1 MNLQYAKATRVLLK
15 QHPTFNEMWLQDRIA
30 EDPSILGLGDLV
42 LIERERRQER
52 AGRLDLLLADLEN
65 NRRYEVELMLGATDE
80 SHIIRSI
87 EYWDIERRR
96 YPAYEH
102 CAVLIAEDITSR
114 FLNILGLFA
123 GTIPIVA
130 IQLSALQVGNNIV
143 LDFAKVIDRTLLR
156 TDDVSEVKLQAT
168 DREYWNK
175 QAAKP
180 TVDLADEVLS
190 LINEV
195 AASPY
200 SLNYNKFYIG
210 LSNGIRST
218 NFVIIRPKKKFARI
232 WLKLADPNTWQAG
245 FEAEGVNS
253 AIQDGGLE
261 VWLEPKEFAKHRELL
276 GQLIQAACK
285 EFEQ

>member
-15 QHPTFNEMWLQDRIA
+15 QHPTFNEMWLQDRLA

-65 NRRYEVELMLGATDE
+65 NRRYEVELTLGATDE

-175 QAAKP
+175 RATKT
-180 TVDLADEVLS
+180 TVDMADDVLVI
-190 LINEV
+190 INEV
-195 AASPY
+195 AENPY
-200 SLNYNKFYIG
+200 ALNYNKFYIG
-210 LSNGIRST
+210 LNNGVRST
-218 NFVIIRPKKKFARI
+218 NFVELRPKKTFLRAKVKVAQAEE
-232 WLKLADPNTWQAG
+232 WLTKLD
-245 FEAEGVNS
+245 ES
-253 AIQDGGLE
+253 GLNA
-261 VWLEPKEFAKHRELL
+261 WLEDNAASFRAEPKEFTKHRELL

>member
-114 FLNILGLFA
+114 FLNLLGLFA

-175 QAAKP
+175 RATKA
-180 TVDLADEVLS
+180 TVDMADDVLVI
-190 LINEV
+190 INEV
-195 AASPY
+195 AENPY

-210 LSNGIRST
+210 LNNGVRST
-218 NFVIIRPKKKFARI
+218 NFVELRPKKTFLRAKVKVAQAEE
-232 WLKLADPNTWQAG
+232 WLTKLDEAG
-245 FEAEGVNS
+245 LNAW
-253 AIQDGGLE
+253 LE
-261 VWLEPKEFAKHRELL
+261 DNAASFRAEPKEFAKHRELL

>member
-175 QAAKP
+175 RATKT
-180 TVDLADEVLS
+180 TVDMADDVLVI
-190 LINEV
+190 INEV
-195 AASPY
+195 AENPY
-200 SLNYNKFYIG
+200 ALNYNKFYIG
-210 LSNGIRST
+210 LNNGVRST
-218 NFVIIRPKKKFARI
+218 NFVELRPKKTFLRAKVKVAQAEE
-232 WLKLADPNTWQAG
+232 WLTKLDEAG
-245 FEAEGVNS
+245 LNAW
-253 AIQDGGLE
+253 LE
-261 VWLEPKEFAKHRELL
+261 DNAASFRAEPKEFNKHRELL